1 MKTVSV
7 IVALA
12 VVAMAG
18 AAPASAQTN
27 VRFVMDWKFQANH
40 SYFTLAKDNGH
51 FAKEGIR
58 VKIDRGYGSGK
69 TIGQVAAGTY
79 DIGFADINVLVK
91 FNAKNPDK
99 KVFSPYVVFDATLSS
114 VVVLKKSGIRVPKDL
129 RGRSLAAP
137 VWDNSRILFPI
148 FARANGFDPAEV
160 KWQSVAGSIRD
171 SLLITGK
178 VDGVTAFETSVV
190 LNLAKQNILRKD
202 LVVMRYSELGADFY
216 GQSIV
221 VSERFAAKN
230 SQLLKGFIRAIIKG
244 TRDAFAN
251 PKAAVASVMKY
262 DNLMKVSVEMKR
274 FAMVRDLAVL
284 TPNVKANGFSHVDAK
299 RLERTLGLVA
309 KAMKITNPPSPRDV
323 FRADYLPPASQRMP

>member
-7 IVALA
+7 IVTLALVA
-12 VVAMAG
+12 VAG
-18 AAPASAQTN
+18 TAPASAQTN
-27 VRFVMDWKFQANH
+27 IKFVMDWTFQANH
-40 SYFTLAKDNGH
+40 SYFTLAVDNGH

-99 KVFSPYVVFDATLSS
+99 KVFSPYVVFDATLNS

-160 KWQSVAGSIRD
+160 KWQSVTGAIRD
-171 SLLITGK
+171 SLMITGK

-190 LNLAKQNILRKD
+190 LNLAKQNIPRKD

-221 VSERFAAKN
+221 VSEKFAAKN
-230 SQLLKGFIRAIIKG
+230 PRLLKGFIRAIIKG
-244 TRDAFAN
+244 TRDAFAD

-262 DNLMKVSVEMKR
+262 DNLMKESVEMKR